1 MEAPPDKM
9 KYAAIAQIISG
20 LVNIFVTSWV
30 VCTMV
35 QLGGAV
41 CGSVLMVVTL
51 GLCPVGYFVG
61 CLGYLGFLA
70 VPLGIVEIIAGIL
83 GLTNPKSGG
92 TMMKIT
98 AILEIAGL
106 LIGALPGAVAGGLV
120 LMFLSD
126 DQVKAYL
133 AAPE

>member
-1 MEAPPDKM
+1 MDAPPDKL

-20 LVNIFVTSWV
+20 LVNIFITSWV
-30 VCTMV
+30 VCTAV
-35 QLGGAV
+35 QFGGAL
-41 CGSVLMVVTL
+41 CGTVLMVVTF
-51 GLCPVGYFVG
+51 GLCPVGYLVG

-70 VPLGIVEIIAGIL
+70 VPLGVIEIIAGIL
-83 GLTNPKSGG
+83 GMTNPKSGG

-98 AILEIAGL
+98 AILEIVGI

-133 AAPE
+133 EAT